1 MCVKMKIGS
10 RAKKILVRIGLGL
23 LVLILLVLGGF
34 YVYTLDYYRA
44 DKVAAGVEVTLE
56 EDNYYLFEPD
66 ADNDV
71 DAGFIF
77 YPGGKVEALAYAPLM
92 RQLADEGLTVV
103 LVKMPFNLAVFD
115 SDAAEGIVEEFSGV
129 DNWYIGGHSL
139 GGAMASSYL
148 EKTDKDFKGL
158 VLLGAYPLGE
168 VSLPMLAILGSE
180 DKIVD
185 RERVGELKNPLIIE
199 GGNHGNFGNY
209 GVQKGD
215 GKSTISREEQQSLT
229 VEAIMEFI
237 EVNWE

>member
-1 MCVKMKIGS
+1 MKMKISG
-10 RAKKILVRIGLGL
+10 RAKKILFRSGLGL
-23 LVLILLVLGGF
+23 LVLIFLVLGGF

-44 DKVAAGVEVTLE
+44 DKVAAGTEVSQE
-56 EDNYYLFEPD
+56 EDKYYLFEPS
-66 ADNDV
+66 ADNDK
-71 DAGFIF
+71 DTGFIF

-92 RQLADEGLTVV
+92 KQLSDEGLIVV

-115 SDAAEGIVEEFSGV
+115 SDAADGIVEEFAGV

-158 VLLGAYPLGE
+158 VLLGAYTLGE
-168 VSLPMLAILGSE
+168 VKVPILPILGSE

-185 RERVGELKNPLIIE
+185 RKRADELDNPYIIQ

-209 GVQKGD
+209 GVQDGD

-237 EVNWE
+237 EVD